1 MKGINAMSCNNRN
14 IRNIDTNIY
23 TSTTGCCQND
33 YDVRIVERVVPCYFY
48 PPRPFPPS
56 PEPPAPQPP
65 GPPVFT
71 STLNYAEFFNNAATG
86 ITFNAGEN
94 VSYPS
99 TLYNTDTAGIVNNN
113 GVITLSGG
121 KTGRTYLLNYQVTGT
136 TADDAVIGL
145 EINGSVDANTQIVPN
160 SATGTSNGSYIV
172 NFPANTTSTV
182 ALRVVSGTVTTA
194 SPTIG
199 TNFSVVRIA

>member
-14 IRNIDTNIY
+14 LRNIDTNIY
-23 TSTTGCCQND
+23 TSTNGCCQND
-33 YDVRIVERVVPCYFY
+33 YDARIVERVVPCYFY

-56 PEPPAPQPP
+56 PEPPTPP
-65 GPPVFT
+65 FPPEPSVFI
-71 STLNYAEFFNNAATG
+71 NYAEFYNNAATG
-86 ITFNAGEN
+86 ATFGAGEN
-94 VSYPS
+94 ISYPS
-99 TLYNTDTAGIVNNN
+99 TLYNTDTAGIVNSN

-121 KTGRTYLLNYQVTGT
+121 TTGRTYLLNYQVTGT
-136 TADDAVIGL
+136 TADESVIGL
-145 EINGSVDANTQIVPN
+145 ATNGSVDANTQIVPN

-172 NFPANTTSTV
+172 NVPANTTSTV

-199 TNFSVVRIA
+199 TNFSIIRIA